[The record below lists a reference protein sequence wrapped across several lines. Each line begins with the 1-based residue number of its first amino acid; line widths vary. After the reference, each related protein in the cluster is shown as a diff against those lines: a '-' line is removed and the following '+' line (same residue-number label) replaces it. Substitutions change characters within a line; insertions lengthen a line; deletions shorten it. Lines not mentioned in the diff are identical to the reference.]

1 MEALERLGFTGFVSN
16 KSFLPF
22 VFGGPGVIR
31 TRDLLIRSQ
40 TLYPA
45 ELRSHD
51 LTKDIIYCMIFFVN
65 LIYRDFVKKLLDLCI
80 NFLLTLRNKMIIII
94 S

>member
-1 MEALERLGFTGFVSN
+1 MLIEHAVIYL
-16 KSFLPF
+16 
-22 VFGGPGVIR
+22 GGPGVIR

-51 LTKDIIYCMIFFVN
+51 LTKDIIYCMVFFVN
-65 LIYRDFVKKLLDLCI
+65 FIYRYFAKKLIILCI
-80 NFLLTLRNKMIIII
+80 NFLLTL
-94 S
+94 